1 MIVNVSIPVVSA
13 ETAAAEVVDDVI
25 VSCASPHP
33 AVMLLLLWLILH
45 LHHTHWYQLH

>member
-33 AVMLLLLWLILH
+33 AVMLLLLWLIPH